1 VYQVVVCPAIRLT
14 SKRRARFHNDGW
26 IFVQDGSPSLKTH
39 LRDLREGGEPEVHE
53 RVDLRAWTALGVG
66 GLADLLIRCRSADEL
81 QRTIDLLSAHG
92 LPWLVLGAGSRLIPS
107 DRGLRVPV
115 LNLSGN
121 LGLWELDLDGAVA
134 GGGAN
139 LAQVCR
145 AAARTGIPGMEP
157 LMATASS
164 VGGAIHAA
172 HLGQLPLGGM
182 LDWVELARPGAP
194 VERVQSRS
202 EGRGGPSL
210 GMDLTRRVV
219 VRARLQLAGGGT
231 TAFPARVEGV
241 GRARLRRLPRSTSP
255 FFIGPA
261 GSRAETILAEA
272 GCVGM
277 AVGGARVSRKYP
289 NRISS
294 SRATR
299 AADVVQLTREVQKL
313 AAERTGVVLQPALCF
328 IDENGTVV
336 DL

>member
-1 VYQVVVCPAIRLT
+1 L
-14 SKRRARFHNDGW
+14 DGP
-26 IFVQDGSPSLKTH
+26 PSLKTH
-39 LRDLREGGEPEVHE
+39 LRGLREGGEPEIHE

-66 GLADLLIRCRSADEL
+66 GLADLLVRCRSADGL
-81 QRTIDLLSAHG
+81 QRAIDLLATHG
-92 LPWLVLGAGSRLIPS
+92 MRWLVLGAGSRLVPP
-107 DRGLRVPV
+107 DAGLRIPV

-145 AAARTGIPGMEP
+145 AAARTGLPGMDTM
-157 LMATASS
+157 MATASS
-164 VGGAIHAA
+164 LGGAIHAA
-172 HLGQLPLGGM
+172 QNGQLPIGGM

-194 VERVQSRS
+194 VERLEPRS
-202 EGRGGPSL
+202 GGEKPGL
-210 GMDLTRRVV
+210 GLDLTRHVI

-231 TAFPARVEGV
+231 SGFPARVEGV
-241 GRARLRRLPRSTSP
+241 GRARLHRLPRSTSP
-255 FFIGPA
+255 FFVGPA
-261 GSRAETILAEA
+261 GSRAETVLADA

-289 NRISS
+289 NRVST

-299 AADVVQLTREVQKL
+299 TADVVQLTREVHQL
-313 AAERTGVVLQPALCF
+313 AAERTGVLLEPALCF
-328 IDENGTVV
+328 VDEEGEAV